1 MEKFSKYIFDFS
13 EIDTKEISE
22 LPLAIKFGTS
32 EKYQPIIDKAR
43 NGLADIMSVA
53 LEVKSDFPVCDDI
66 YKLTSE
72 QLESLRAITS
82 MDQDESEK
90 LVKNICQNLKLTK
103 NRLRLIVEDASN
115 ESMIVNTALAHSTLD
130 KAFKAVT
137 CAKTNKEVLEL
148 GNSAQSRNLIN
159 STIKLAAKAAMIDQ
173 YAIKEG
179 SVLRNAMN
187 GDDIRFANLVLSSLA
202 SRLNGQIIPSDKKV
216 GILEAARKELKEIIS
231 DDVGSIDLVSE
242 DICKETLS
250 ANYKDA
256 VRVSEQ
262 IQREVPKLIGLLKL
276 VQMPPDMIYDTQIN
290 RHALDAIQTLKVIEN
305 NAHVVANRADH
316 IHGVK
321 DNIGD
326 LFRENEIDF
335 DSDFKAFDPD
345 ETDWYTKY
353 IDEDSDLLDE
363 IQMLSES
370 VEYDQRELEESL
382 STISN
387 YLDTHLRNEIKLST
401 SALEKEI
408 SAHKSAI
415 KNNDYSM

>member
-43 NGLADIMSVA
+43 NGLSDIMSVA
-53 LEVKSDFPVCDDI
+53 LEVKSDFPICDDI

-82 MDQDESEK
+82 MDQDDSEK

-103 NRLRLIVEDASN
+103 NRLRSIVEDASN
-115 ESMIVNTALAHSTLD
+115 ESMIVNTALAHSALD

-179 SVLRNAMN
+179 AVLRIAMN
-187 GDDIRFANLVLSSLA
+187 GEDIRFANLVLSSLA

-231 DDVGSIDLVSE
+231 DDIGSIDLVSE
-242 DICKETLS
+242 GICKETLS

-262 IQREVPKLIGLLKL
+262 IQREAPKLIGLLKL
-276 VQMPPDMIYDTQIN
+276 VQMPHDMIYDAQIN

-316 IHGVK
+316 IHSVK
-321 DNIGD
+321 DNISD
-326 LFRENEIDF
+326 LFRENEVDF

-363 IQMLSES
+363 VQMLSES

-387 YLDTHLRNEIKLST
+387 YLDTHLRNEIELSM

-415 KNNDYSM
+415 KHNDYSM

>member
-103 NRLRLIVEDASN
+103 NRLRLVVEDASN

-305 NAHVVANRADH
+305 NAHVVANRAEH
-316 IHGVK
+316 IHSVK

-353 IDEDSDLLDE
+353 VDEDSDLLDE

-382 STISN
+382 SAISN